1 MHIHN
6 VNISPDG
13 KNLILNIEIPDFTGY
28 EDLTISKIA
37 IQDHLNYTVGYPED
51 PQFEMNPSQ
60 ETPYVIDTEKQIIKF
75 LNLDNIFKSSKLKNT
90 GLFYVYIYQEGMPG
104 ATLPCEEG
112 LQYYIVPV
120 LNAAPIYNYTV
131 KLIKAAMGKC
141 DTVNKEAIIDV
152 YWKKLALRKAIE
164 FKDYT
169 VVQELYDS
177 LFYNDFLKKEYTK
190 NCVYNT
196 KGLPSNNPCNPCI

>member
-60 ETPYVIDTEKQIIKF
+60 ETPYVIDTEKQVIKF

-131 KLIKAAMGKC
+131 KLIKDAMGKC

-190 NCVYNT
+190 NCAYNT

>member
-6 VNISPDG
+6 VNISPNG
-13 KNLILNIEIPDFTGY
+13 ENLILNIEIPEFPGY
-28 EDLTISKIA
+28 EDLSISKIA
-37 IQDHLNYTVGYPED
+37 IQDHLNYTIGYPED

-60 ETPYVIDTEKQIIKF
+60 ETPYIIDTEKKVIKF

-90 GLFYVYIYQEGMPG
+90 GLFYIYIYQEGIPG
-104 ATLPCEEG
+104 AALPCAEG

-120 LNAAPIYNYTV
+120 LNAAPIYKYTV
-131 KLIKAAMGKC
+131 KLIKDAMGKC
-141 DTVNKEAIIDV
+141 DTINKEAIIDV

-164 FKDYT
+164 FEDYI

-190 NCVYNT
+190 NCDYNT